1 MTTKVHAQPFG
12 NYPENFDKR
21 EARAAACCWS
31 LVQLA
36 ATETYAMATT
46 DSFTHATMAGSSG
59 TTTLKLPLAAA
70 STGRIVNVYASSVAG
85 TVLVQTS
92 TGGAVATI
100 TVVGA
105 YAYFCNGTTWV
116 QVG

>member
-1 MTTKVHAQPFG
+1 MATKTHAQQFG
-12 NYPENFDKR
+12 NYPENFNKR
-21 EARAAACCWS
+21 EARLLACGHS
-31 LVQLA
+31 LLALA
-36 ATETYAMATT
+36 ATETFAMATD
-46 DSFTHATMAGSSG
+46 DSYTFVTMAGSSG

-70 STGRIVNVYASSVAG
+70 SLGRVVNVYASSVAG

-105 YAYFCNGTTWV
+105 YAYFCDGTTWTR
-116 QVG
+116 VG